1 MYSLW
6 QPQIFQ
12 VQAKLLTIRPVF
24 PYYLSVSYNYDSKY
38 YIHNKHVPF
47 ALSSKFRKNWS
58 TLQFSD
64 QTAQV
69 FNFRSRSAI
78 SNIMFRINEFDLLW
92 GPNFIALAIYFIFG
106 TKFTWNEGI
115 DTCFNV
121 EGVLLGLN
129 FDFFRGYLV
138 ITACYLVITARYLMA
153 TGGYCS
159 LPVVIARSR
168 FCYERGCCSIWS
180 YILTWL

>member
-12 VQAKLLTIRPVF
+12 VQAKLSTIRPVF

-38 YIHNKHVPF
+38 YIPNKHVPF

-69 FNFRSRSAI
+69 FNFGSRSAI
-78 SNIMFRINEFDLLW
+78 SNIVFRINEFDLLW

-106 TKFTWNEGI
+106 TKNYRSLLLVPAFIMN
-115 DTCFNV
+115 
-121 EGVLLGLN
+121 GVVVQFG
-129 FDFFRGYLV
+129 V
-138 ITACYLVITARYLMA
+138 I
-153 TGGYCS
+153 
-159 LPVVIARSR
+159 
-168 FCYERGCCSIWS
+168 F
-180 YILTWL
+180 